1 MSLYREVRAVRL
13 VGLVALAVILLLAWP
28 GSSLQATPSPAGAT
42 AMMGVFLAITVPAL
56 VGWGCSRGAPE
67 LEATGVRPILLADA
81 AYAVAACGAV
91 AAGAAALHAVGL
103 ADAGLAAARAT
114 LVYLGLMLLAVPF
127 WGWRL
132 APVLPALYL
141 LAVAVFGRGEDIEHP
156 APWAFIAALTADPL
170 SWALTAIVLAAG
182 LVVYVLVRRPVE
194 LSPSHEATHGL

>member
-1 MSLYREVRAVRL
+1 
-13 VGLVALAVILLLAWP
+13 
-28 GSSLQATPSPAGAT
+28 
-42 AMMGVFLAITVPAL
+42 
-56 VGWGCSRGAPE
+56 
-67 LEATGVRPILLADA
+67 
-81 AYAVAACGAV
+81 
-91 AAGAAALHAVGL
+91 
-103 ADAGLAAARAT
+103 
-114 LVYLGLMLLAVPF
+114 VPF